1 MTSLLE
7 NAQITK
13 NGSARKSI
21 SDRIWESVVTRLDID
36 DYQWQMSWKKW
47 SFKVM
52 TNVDTSDVFIGGWIC
67 TYQTI
72 CFGPVQ
78 VLTYK
83 ITQVSE
89 AQR

>member
-21 SDRIWESVVTRLDID
+21 SVRIWESVVTRLDID

-47 SFKVM
+47 SLKVR
-52 TNVDTSDVFIGGWIC
+52 TEVDTSDVFIGGWIC

-72 CFGPVQ
+72 FVGPVRMI
-78 VLTYK
+78 TYK
-83 ITQVSE
+83 ITKASK
-89 AQR
+89 A